1 MLTSSNAVLM
11 KNPEV
16 ILSILKSTPPFQALP
31 DSLQL
36 SIVDIFNEYRFS
48 KDTLV
53 YRQNI
58 TDMDGVDLIVEG
70 EYETFFLDDLDNKRL
85 TEIHHKPYCF
95 GGISVLLNRTKA
107 LKSVIAKK
115 GTIIYRLPRK
125 NFIELCNA
133 NEEFFH
139 FFTNSFGRR
148 MLDEEFSHF
157 VKSPAS
163 FEESYFAAD
172 QLYSRK
178 IEHITYKDIV
188 ASAPETPIYE
198 VAKTMANQ
206 KVSCLFIK
214 DDNNIIG
221 YVTDMTLRDN
231 VVAQQIPVDHPIAE
245 VMDNPIVSISDQ
257 SYLYEAVLKMFR
269 TKSRYLLVEKEG
281 NYVGFLS
288 RNRLLSEQGQSP
300 LVFIQSVKLAETLDE
315 LREKWNNVPEIIH
328 QLLGRGVNAE
338 IANQV
343 ITTVADSIALKVIE
357 KVIGEIG
364 EPPAKFVFMV
374 TGSEGRKEQ
383 TLMTDQDNA
392 IIYEDKANEQREL
405 VRDYFLRFATQV
417 SDHLN
422 TIGFSYCTGGYMASN
437 PEWTHSL
444 SHWKNNYKKWIEES
458 IPENA
463 IKFSTFFDCRRLYGD
478 QGIIDQLKEF
488 LNIELQRPNDRF
500 FAFIAKNALQYEP
513 PLTFFK
519 AIKTQTIGSS
529 EVFNIKK
536 AMTPIVD
543 LVRVYALKNR
553 IYEENTG
560 GRLKQ
565 LLDLGV
571 FTQEQYEE
579 LHQSY
584 YYLMSIRLKNQA
596 NQIRI
601 AKLSPNNYVPMDSLT
616 NIEKATIKEI
626 FKTINNFQLG
636 IKVKFTNNLFG

>member
-1 MLTSSNAVLM
+1 MITYPNAVLM

-58 TDMDGVDLIVEG
+58 TDMDGVDLIFEG

-85 TEIHHKPYCF
+85 TEIHHRPYCF

-115 GTIIYRLPRK
+115 GTVIYRLPRK

-178 IEHITYKDIV
+178 IEHIIYKDIV
-188 ASAPETPIYE
+188 ASTPETPIYE

-214 DDNNIIG
+214 EDDSIIG

-231 VVAQQIPVDHPIAE
+231 VVARQIPVDHPIVE

-300 LVFIQSVKLAETLDE
+300 LVFIQSVKLAETLEE

-405 VRDYFLRFATQV
+405 VRDYFLRFASQV

-478 QGIIDQLKEF
+478 QEIIDQLKEF

>member
-1 MLTSSNAVLM
+1 M
-11 KNPEV
+11 KNKEV
-16 ILSILKSTPPFQALP
+16 ILSLLKVTQPFQVLP
-31 DSLQL
+31 ETVQRSL
-36 SIVDIFNEYRFS
+36 VDMFHEHRFS

-53 YRQNI
+53 YRQHV
-58 TDMDGVDLIVEG
+58 TDMDGVDLIEQG
-70 EYETFFLDDLDNKRL
+70 EYETFFLDNADHKRVI
-85 TEIHHKPYCF
+85 EIHQCPYCF

-115 GTIIYRLPRK
+115 GTVIYRLPRK
-125 NFIELCNA
+125 NFIELCNS
-133 NEEFFH
+133 NDEFFQ

-178 IEHITYKDIV
+178 IEHIVYKDIV
-188 ASAPETPIYE
+188 SCSADTPIYLA
-198 VAKTMANQ
+198 VKMMAQ
-206 KVSCLFIK
+206 EKVSCLFIK
-214 DDNNIIG
+214 EADSIIG
-221 YVTDMTLRDN
+221 YATDMTLRDR
-231 VVAQQIPVDHPIAE
+231 VIAERVDAASPIVE
-245 VMDNPIVSISDQ
+245 VMDNPIVSISNQ
-257 SYLYEAVLKMFR
+257 AYLYEAVLKMFH
-269 TKSRYLLVEKEG
+269 TKSKYLLVESEG

-300 LVFIQSVKLAETLDE
+300 LVFIQSVKLAETLTE
-315 LREKWNNVPEIIH
+315 LRDKWNNVPEIIH

-343 ITTVADSIALKVIE
+343 ITTVADTIAIKVIE
-357 KVIGEIG
+357 KVIKEIG
-364 EPPAKFVFMV
+364 QPPAKFVFMV

-405 VRDYFLRFATQV
+405 VREYFLRFASQV

-444 SHWKNNYKKWIEES
+444 SHWKKNYSTWIEES

-463 IKFSTFFDCRRLYGD
+463 MKFSTFFDCRRLYGD
-478 QGIIDQLKEF
+478 QAIIEQLKDF
-488 LNIELQRPNDRF
+488 LTIELQKPNERF

-519 AIKTQTIGSS
+519 TIKTQTVGTT

-536 AMTPIVD
+536 AMTSIVD

-560 GRLKQ
+560 GRLKA
-565 LLDLGV
+565 LLDLGI
-571 FTQEQYEE
+571 FSQEQYDE

-584 YYLMSIRLKNQA
+584 YYLMSLRLRNQT

-601 AKLSPNNYVPMDSLT
+601 AKSNPDNYIPIESLT
-616 NIEKATIKEI
+616 KIEKATLKEI
-626 FKTINNFQLG
+626 FKTIQNFQVG
-636 IKVKFTNNLFG
+636 IRLKFTNNIFG

>member
-1 MLTSSNAVLM
+1 M
-11 KNPEV
+11 KNKEV
-16 ILSILKSTPPFQALP
+16 ILSLLKVTQPFQVLP
-31 DSLQL
+31 ETVQRSL
-36 SIVDIFNEYRFS
+36 VDMFHEHRFS

-53 YRQNI
+53 YRQHV
-58 TDMDGVDLIVEG
+58 TDMDGVDLIEQG
-70 EYETFFLDDLDNKRL
+70 EYETFFLDNADHKRVI
-85 TEIHHKPYCF
+85 EIHQCPYCF

-115 GTIIYRLPRK
+115 GTVIYRLPRK
-125 NFIELCNA
+125 NFIELCNS
-133 NEEFFH
+133 NDEFFQ

-178 IEHITYKDIV
+178 IEHIVYKDIV
-188 ASAPETPIYE
+188 SCSADTPIYLA
-198 VAKTMANQ
+198 VKMMAQ
-206 KVSCLFIK
+206 EKVSCLFIK
-214 DDNNIIG
+214 EADSIIG
-221 YVTDMTLRDN
+221 YATDMTLRDR
-231 VVAQQIPVDHPIAE
+231 VIAERVDAASPIVE
-245 VMDNPIVSISDQ
+245 VMDNPIVSISNQ
-257 SYLYEAVLKMFR
+257 AYLYEAVLKMFH
-269 TKSRYLLVEKEG
+269 TKSKYLLVESEG

-300 LVFIQSVKLAETLDE
+300 LVFIQSVKLAETLTE
-315 LREKWNNVPEIIH
+315 LRDKWNNVPEIIH

-343 ITTVADSIALKVIE
+343 ITTVADTIAIKVIE
-357 KVIGEIG
+357 KVIKEIG
-364 EPPAKFVFMV
+364 QPPAKFVFMV

-405 VRDYFLRFATQV
+405 VREYFLRFASQV

-444 SHWKNNYKKWIEES
+444 SHWKKNYSTWIEES

-463 IKFSTFFDCRRLYGD
+463 MKFSTFFDCRRLYGD
-478 QGIIDQLKEF
+478 QAIIEQLKDF
-488 LNIELQRPNDRF
+488 LTIELQKPNERF

-519 AIKTQTIGSS
+519 TIKTQTVGTT

-560 GRLKQ
+560 GRLKA
-565 LLDLGV
+565 LLDLGI
-571 FTQEQYEE
+571 FSQEQYDE

-584 YYLMSIRLKNQA
+584 YYLMSLRLRNQA

-601 AKLSPNNYVPMDSLT
+601 AKSNPDNYIPIESLT
-616 NIEKATIKEI
+616 KIEKATLKEI
-626 FKTINNFQLG
+626 FKTIQNFQVG
-636 IKVKFTNNLFG
+636 IRLKFTNNIFG

>member
-1 MLTSSNAVLM
+1 MTSTM
-11 KNPEV
+11 KNTAD
-16 ILSILKSTPPFQALP
+16 ILSLLKSTQPFQVLP
-31 DSLQL
+31 EAVQISLVEL
-36 SIVDIFNEYRFS
+36 MYPYRFT
-48 KDTLV
+48 KDSLV

-58 TDMDGVDLIVEG
+58 TDMEGVDLIWEG
-70 EYETFFLDDLDNKRL
+70 EYETFFLDSSDNKRL
-85 TEIHHKPYCF
+85 VEIHHNPYCF

-107 LKSVIAKK
+107 LKSVLAKK
-115 GTIIYRLPRK
+115 GTLIYRLPRK

-133 NEEFFH
+133 NEEFFQ
-139 FFTNSFGRR
+139 FFTSSFGKR

-178 IEHITYKDIV
+178 IEHIVYKDIV
-188 ASAPETPIYE
+188 ACNADTAIYE
-198 VAKTMANQ
+198 VARVMAQ
-206 KVSCLFIK
+206 HKVSCAFIR
-214 DDNNIIG
+214 DEQRIIG
-221 YVTDMTLRDN
+221 YVTDMTLRDH
-231 VVAQQIPVDHPIAE
+231 VIAQQVAVTAPIAS

-257 SYLYEAVLKMFR
+257 SYLYEAVLKMFH

-281 NYVGFLS
+281 DYVGFLS

-300 LVFIQSVKLAETLDE
+300 LVFIQSVKLAETLEE
-315 LREKWNNVPEIIH
+315 LRDKWNNVPEIIH

-343 ITTVADSIALKVIE
+343 ITTVADSIAIKVIE
-357 KVIGEIG
+357 KVIKTMG

-392 IIYEDKANEQREL
+392 IIYEDKANEQREY
-405 VRDYFLRFATQV
+405 VRDYFLKFAREV

-444 SHWKNNYKKWIEES
+444 SHWKNNYKMWIEES
-458 IPENA
+458 VPENA

-478 QGIIDQLKEF
+478 QGIIDQLKAF
-488 LNIELQRPNDRF
+488 LTAELQKPNERF

-519 AIKTQTIGSS
+519 TIKTQTIGST

-543 LVRVYALKNR
+543 LVRVYALKNQ

-560 GRLKQ
+560 GRLKA
-565 LLDLGV
+565 LLKLGI
-571 FTQEQYEE
+571 FTQEQYNE

-584 YYLMSIRLKNQA
+584 YYLMSIRLKNQT

-601 AKLSPNNYVPMDSLT
+601 AKLNPDNYITMENLT
-616 NIEKATIKEI
+616 KIEKATLKEI
-626 FKTINNFQLG
+626 FKSISNFQLG
-636 IKVKFTNNLFG
+636 IKLKFTNNMFG

>member
-1 MLTSSNAVLM
+1 MISTM
-11 KNPEV
+11 KNAED
-16 ILSILKSTPPFQALP
+16 ILAVLKSTHPFQVLP
-31 DSLQL
+31 ETVQISLIEL
-36 SIVDIFNEYRFS
+36 MYPYRFT

-58 TDMDGVDLIVEG
+58 TDMEGVDLIQKG
-70 EYETFFLDDLDNKRL
+70 EYETFFLDSSDNKRL
-85 TEIHHKPYCF
+85 IEIHHNPYCF

-107 LKSVIAKK
+107 LKSVLAKK
-115 GTIIYRLPRK
+115 GTVIYRLPRK

-133 NEEFFH
+133 NEEFFQ
-139 FFTNSFGRR
+139 FFTNSFGKR
-148 MLDEEFSHF
+148 MLDEEFAHF
-157 VKSPAS
+157 VKSPAT

-178 IEHITYKDIV
+178 IEHIVYKDIV
-188 ASAPETPIYE
+188 ACTSDTPIYE
-198 VAKTMANQ
+198 VARTMAQ
-206 KVSCLFIK
+206 HKVSCAFIK
-214 DDNNIIG
+214 DEEHIIG
-221 YVTDMTLRDN
+221 YVTDMTLRDR
-231 VVAQQIPVDHPIAE
+231 VVAQQVTATAAIVS
-245 VMDNPIVSISDQ
+245 VMDNPIVSISNQ
-257 SYLYEAVLKMFR
+257 AYLYEAVLKMFH

-281 NYVGFLS
+281 KYVGFLS

-300 LVFIQSVKLAETLDE
+300 LVFIQSVKLAETREE
-315 LREKWNNVPEIIH
+315 LRDKWNNVPEIIH
-328 QLLGRGVNAE
+328 QLLARGVNAE

-357 KVIGEIG
+357 KVIKAMG

-392 IIYEDKANEQREL
+392 IIYEDKANEQREY
-405 VRDYFLRFATQV
+405 VRDYFLKFAREV

-444 SHWKNNYKKWIEES
+444 SHWKNNYKMWIEES

-463 IKFSTFFDCRRLYGD
+463 VKFSTFFDCRRLYGD
-478 QGIIDQLKEF
+478 QHIIDQLKDF
-488 LNIELQRPNDRF
+488 LTVELQKPNERF

-519 AIKTQTIGSS
+519 TIKTQTIGST

-543 LVRVYALKNR
+543 LVRVYALKNQ

-560 GRLKQ
+560 GRLKA
-565 LLDLGV
+565 LLNLGI
-571 FTQEQYEE
+571 FTQEQYDE

-584 YYLMSIRLKNQA
+584 YYLMSIRLKNQT

-601 AKLSPNNYVPMDSLT
+601 AKLNPDNYIAMENLT
-616 NIEKATIKEI
+616 KIEKATLKEI
-626 FKTINNFQLG
+626 FKTIGNFQLG
-636 IKVKFTNNLFG
+636 IKLKFTNNIFG

>member
-1 MLTSSNAVLM
+1 
-11 KNPEV
+11 
-16 ILSILKSTPPFQALP
+16 
-31 DSLQL
+31 
-36 SIVDIFNEYRFS
+36 
-48 KDTLV
+48 
-53 YRQNI
+53 
-58 TDMDGVDLIVEG
+58 
-70 EYETFFLDDLDNKRL
+70 
-85 TEIHHKPYCF
+85 
-95 GGISVLLNRTKA
+95 
-107 LKSVIAKK
+107 
-115 GTIIYRLPRK
+115 
-125 NFIELCNA
+125 
-133 NEEFFH
+133 
-139 FFTNSFGRR
+139 

-178 IEHITYKDIV
+178 IEHIVYKDIV
-188 ASAPETPIYE
+188 ACSADTPIYMA
-198 VAKTMANQ
+198 AKVMATQ

-214 DDNNIIG
+214 EGDSIIG
-221 YVTDMTLRDN
+221 YATDMTLRDR
-231 VVAQQIPVDHPIAE
+231 VIAQQADTGQHIVE
-245 VMDNPIVSISDQ
+245 VMDNPIVSISNQ
-257 SYLYEAVLKMFR
+257 AYLYEAVLKMFR
-269 TKSRYLLVEKEG
+269 TKSKYLLVEKEG

-300 LVFIQSVKLAETLDE
+300 LVFIQSVKLAETLEE
-315 LREKWNNVPEIIH
+315 LRDKWNNVPEIIH

-343 ITTVADSIALKVIE
+343 ITTVADSIAIKVIE
-357 KVIGEIG
+357 KVIKDLG

-405 VRDYFLRFATQV
+405 VRHYFLRFASQV

-444 SHWKNNYKKWIEES
+444 SHWKNNYKTWIEES

-478 QGIIDQLKEF
+478 PNIIEQLKDF
-488 LNIELQRPNDRF
+488 LTIELQKPNDRF

-519 AIKTQTIGSS
+519 TIKTQTVGST

-560 GRLKQ
+560 GRLKA
-565 LLDLGV
+565 LLDLAI
-571 FTQEQYEE
+571 FTQEQYDE

-584 YYLMSIRLKNQA
+584 YYLMSLRLRNQA

-601 AKLSPNNYVPMDSLT
+601 AKLNPNNYIPIDSLT
-616 NIEKATIKEI
+616 KIEKATLKEI
-626 FKTINNFQLG
+626 FKTIHNFQIG
-636 IKVKFTNNLFG
+636 IRLKFTNNIFG